1 MPDGV
6 KWNLSTIGRWEIRKR
21 FKEISLLYT
30 VQLSDGIL
38 KSVCA
43 FYSYFFCFYI
53 YLLFQLGILLFLHL
67 HKLRGSST
75 QRTCGIYNFFK

>member
-43 FYSYFFCFYI
+43 FYSYFF
-53 YLLFQLGILLFLHL
+53 LFLYL
-67 HKLRGSST
+67 FIVSIRDSFVFT
-75 QRTCGIYNFFK
+75 PT